1 MPAENENLEEQR
13 QENFLKAYNDGK
25 SHVAGE
31 AYWDEPDFTIFDVL
45 DMEDEHEY
53 PWVCDTFHQYAIGTS
68 QKNADENDLRLWKND
83 IIFGFQASDTSGWWS
98 ADLGT
103 SMHYSSNHKVRIDI
117 YHTDSKGR
125 VDKVVSNY
133 DLMGGDAD
141 NGIRYLPFYPSKI
154 GKYTVWI
161 NRVLSAGGC
170 GVPMEGTNNFWKYE
184 IEIKPPAEGDEIPDG
199 INVDYDALREE
210 FEQYQL
216 NMALMG
222 GETVSPITPLALLGT
237 GIAVSLI
244 AYGIFSL
251 FK

>member
-13 QENFLKAYNDGK
+13 QENFLKAYNEGK

-31 AYWDEPDFTIFDVL
+31 AYWDEPDFTIFEVL

-68 QKNADENDLRLWKND
+68 QKNAIENDLRLWKND
-83 IIFGFQASDTSGWWS
+83 IIFGFKASDTSGFWNT
-98 ADLGT
+98 DMEYT
-103 SMHYSSNHKVRIDI
+103 SSHKVRVDI

-125 VDKVVSNY
+125 VDKVISNY

-210 FEQYQL
+210 FEQYEL

-222 GETVSPITPLALLGT
+222 GETVSPITPMALLGT
-237 GIAVSLI
+237 GIVVSLI
-244 AYGIFSL
+244 AYGMFSL